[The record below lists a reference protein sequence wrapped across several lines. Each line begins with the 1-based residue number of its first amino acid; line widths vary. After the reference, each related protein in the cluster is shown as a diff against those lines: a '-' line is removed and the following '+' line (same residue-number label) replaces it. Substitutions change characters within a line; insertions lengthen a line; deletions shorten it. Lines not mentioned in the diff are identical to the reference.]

1 MAHMFQERVQVDL
14 RDEAEPLGSTDFGNV
29 RHRELIISY

>member
-1 MAHMFQERVQVDL
+1 MAYMFQERIQVDL

-29 RHRELIISY
+29 RHRELKIAY